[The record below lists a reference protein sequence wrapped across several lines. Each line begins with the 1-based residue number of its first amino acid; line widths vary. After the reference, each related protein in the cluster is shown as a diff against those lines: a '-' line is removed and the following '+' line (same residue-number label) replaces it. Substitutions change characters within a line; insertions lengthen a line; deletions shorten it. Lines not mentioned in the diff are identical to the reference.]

1 MGTCVGLTLG
11 LGAVIVSVL
20 IEGGS
25 LSGFANLP
33 GFLIVFG
40 GTIGAALISFPIQT
54 IKGLPRAIMKSFFP
68 GELNGPE
75 LVSFMVEMAR
85 RARRGGILSLEE
97 EAQAIKDPFL
107 KKGILLVVD
116 GTDPELVRNVLDID
130 LAMTEKRHSSN
141 YMALEAMG
149 GYAPTMGII
158 GTVMGLVNVLAHL
171 EDPSKLGSAIAVAF
185 IATFYGVAS
194 ANLLWLPLASK
205 LKKRSEDELV
215 LRQMMFTGILSIQ
228 AGDSPRVVEDKL
240 KSFLGKVAL
249 KPVAA
254 GKGKEQTEQGE
265 EQP

>member
-1 MGTCVGLTLG
+1 
-11 LGAVIVSVL
+11 
-20 IEGGS
+20 
-25 LSGFANLP
+25 
-33 GFLIVFG
+33 
-40 GTIGAALISFPIQT
+40 
-54 IKGLPRAIMKSFFP
+54 
-68 GELNGPE
+68 
-75 LVSFMVEMAR
+75 MVEMAR
-85 RARRGGILSLEE
+85 RARRGGVLSLEE
-97 EAQAIKDPFL
+97 EAQAINDPFL

-141 YMALEAMG
+141 YSALEAMG

-205 LKKRSEDELV
+205 LKKRSEDEMV
-215 LRQMMFTGILSIQ
+215 LRQMMLTGILSIQ

-240 KSFLGKVAL
+240 KSFLGKAAL

-254 GKGKEQTEQGE
+254 GDEQKEAGE